1 MIKKSEKTI
10 SRKPVQET
18 ENTDLRAFAL
28 EKRNLLF
35 IAIAFVAIILGF
47 ALMAGEGSTPE
58 HFNPD
63 IFSFRRIVVAPF
75 ITFAGYVFMVFAILY
90 KPKKEDSNTDRE

>member
-1 MIKKSEKTI
+1 MIKKSEKII
-10 SRKPVQET
+10 SRKSVQET
-18 ENTDLRAFAL
+18 ESTDLRAFAL
-28 EKRNLLF
+28 GKRNLLF
-35 IAIAFVAIILGF
+35 IAIAFAAIILGF

-90 KPKKEDSNTDRE
+90 KPKKEDSNIDKE